1 MEQRVKTYI
10 ALMTSALVWAAACGT
25 EEEAEDPAV
34 HACEQVAEAAAEL
47 TASASPDDTAPELA
61 FDGEPV
67 RVALPAGMAGYV
79 RVVTDAPEELGI
91 LFFDRTEVLNGIVHE
106 GASLPAT
113 SAGANAFCPDEIPE
127 HFDVDFEE
135 PGTYFL
141 ELGPTA
147 TDEVWM
153 ILSDAGGHG
162 H

>member
-1 MEQRVKTYI
+1 MKWI
-10 ALMTSALVWAAACGT
+10 ALMAPALVWAAGCGT
-25 EEEAEDPAV
+25 EEEAEDPAA
-34 HACEQVAEAAAEL
+34 HACEQVAEAASEL
-47 TASASPDDTAPELA
+47 TASMSPDETAPELGM
-61 FDGEPV
+61 DGEPV
-67 RVALPAGMAGYV
+67 RIALPPASAGYV

-91 LFFDRTEVLNGIVHE
+91 LFFDRTEVLGAILHE
-106 GASLPAT
+106 GGSLPLT
-113 SAGANAFCPDEIPE
+113 SAGANGFCPDEIPE

-135 PGTYFL
+135 AGTYFL